1 MHNVLGGQQD
11 RKNIKFLTP
20 GGRAGGAGPG
30 GRGGPPRCPA
40 PESPP
45 SQRSDPEPAEV
56 SKCRRHRHHHH
67 HHHHPPST
75 VMPKHEF
82 SVDMTC
88 EGCSNAV
95 SRVLNKLGG
104 VEFDTDLPNKKVSI
118 NSEHSVDILLGTQE
132 KTGKAVSY
140 LGPK

>member
-1 MHNVLGGQQD
+1 MGICRCKL
-11 RKNIKFLTP
+11 LTNLD
-20 GGRAGGAGPG
+20 
-30 GRGGPPRCPA
+30 CLLVILEQ
-40 PESPP
+40 ESPHFFLKG
-45 SQRSDPEPAEV
+45 Q
-56 SKCRRHRHHHH
+56 
-67 HHHHPPST
+67 
-75 VMPKHEF
+75 KHEF

-104 VEFDTDLPNKKVSI
+104 VEFDIDLPNKKVCI
-118 NSEHSVDILLGTQE
+118 NSEHSVDILLETLE

>member
-1 MHNVLGGQQD
+1 MACRPWRPAQRGADERGV
-11 RKNIKFLTP
+11 P
-20 GGRAGGAGPG
+20 GPYRGKGGAAASG
-30 GRGGPPRCPA
+30 
-40 PESPP
+40 
-45 SQRSDPEPAEV
+45 SQ
-56 SKCRRHRHHHH
+56 
-67 HHHHPPST
+67 
-75 VMPKHEF
+75 KHEF

-104 VEFDTDLPNKKVSI
+104 VEFDIDLPNKKVCI
-118 NSEHSVDILLGTQE
+118 NSEHSVDILLETLE